1 MTAERDQ
8 QAERDHAEFAGWFEA
23 QDYTTGA
30 FESDSMAEAFTAGM
44 QAARDLGDW
53 FEVGDAD
60 AGTLPA
66 APRPAPERDKLRD
79 ALEDIARAAQGSIDA
94 SLPPDYDW
102 FVSRALEGLGWL
114 PEGWPKAPQPAP
126 ELGTAWRLLDEARAE
141 RDKAYGERADL
152 VAYLAACYPSVI
164 EDDLSDWPVVFVS
177 TPSGQLSWHIARSD
191 LGAFRHVPRAT
202 SVAWDGHTTPEKY
215 QRLAELTRTVATGL
229 YGPQP

>member
-94 SLPPDYDW
+94 SLPTDHDW
-102 FVSRALEGLGWL
+102 FVSRAMEGLGWL
-114 PEGWPKAPQPAP
+114 PGGWPKAERPAP
-126 ELGTAWRLLDEARAE
+126 ERADVLSKRFFHLASELENEAAANGCFCESKTLLDAATRIRRAL
-141 RDKAYGERADL
+141 DTD
-152 VAYLAACYPSVI
+152 
-164 EDDLSDWPVVFVS
+164 
-177 TPSGQLSWHIARSD
+177 
-191 LGAFRHVPRAT
+191 
-202 SVAWDGHTTPEKY
+202 
-215 QRLAELTRTVATGL
+215 
-229 YGPQP
+229 QP